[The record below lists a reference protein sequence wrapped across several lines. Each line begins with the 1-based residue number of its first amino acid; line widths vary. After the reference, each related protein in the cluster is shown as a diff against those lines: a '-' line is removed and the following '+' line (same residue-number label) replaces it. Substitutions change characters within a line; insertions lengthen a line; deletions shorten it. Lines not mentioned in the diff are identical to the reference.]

1 MARNQS
7 YLPKIFLARAT
18 SLKRFPPKISS
29 LQATKKNPYS
39 PVCSVDNNLSVCD
52 KKGRMSVR

>member
-29 LQATKKNPYS
+29 LQATKKIRVLPCV
-39 PVCSVDNNLSVCD
+39 PWIIIFPCAT
-52 KKGRMSVR
+52 KKGG